1 MDAVDK
7 YRERRQS
14 RLGAKAVD
22 KYRMRRDAR
31 LKGRLDDDEEENGG
45 GSKGHGNT
53 KIPFG
58 LCQREGI
65 KIESGWGPKDAWDA
79 LAGKGYSAG
88 EVYKELKETGKVAK
102 KSVPAVKFGKE
113 HAETIKARK
122 EKKKELDEIWKEDQM
137 EQAHKWRIERVE
149 KRSADGARSVAQREL
164 ENAEKRRD
172 LVAGRSLERLE
183 KEYDDYQQEYDL
195 YSKMNDR
202 LYNRPMRGTP
212 EREKW
217 DEWVNSLGGWEA
229 VREICSKQLE
239 SDGGVWEK
247 RFHTERAIKYFK
259 KFGADGGY
267 AVASEALRAA
277 NEKCA
282 EVDKKI
288 EEINNKRKELAE
300 RQSRIT
306 VEMARDHKAWCESVK
321 LKFPTYEDCKTTKDV
336 ADRLEAENY
345 FAVRDVTDHDT
356 GEIVGSVGKAPRFGR
371 ASVEAARK
379 IAADVDSFF
388 NKVPQM
394 KGKLEPIWVHG
405 LRTHRRYG
413 QSSKEDGVELN
424 EHWYRDAESL
434 GKFKKSYLE
443 DVDGG
448 FHPRGTTY
456 HSVLYHEYTH
466 QLDDYMKAKLD
477 LHGKNFSDLVMEECC
492 KKLEFTEQEC
502 KRDVSRYARKE
513 YAHGKNKEFLAEAY
527 SMYLTSDRPSATA
540 QTVGHIV
547 DEYLRRL
554 GD

>member
-1 MDAVDK
+1 MDAVSDYK
-7 YRERRQS
+7 ARRQS
-14 RLGAKAVD
+14 RLGAKAVER
-22 KYRMRRDAR
+22 YRLRRDAR
-31 LKGRLDDDEEENGG
+31 LSGRMDDDEEENGG
-45 GSKGHGNT
+45 GSKRHGNT

-65 KIESGWGPKDAWDA
+65 KVEPGWGPKDAWDA

-102 KSVPAVKFGKE
+102 KSAPTVKFGKE

-122 EKKKELDEIWKEDQM
+122 GKKKELDDIQKEDQM
-137 EQAHKWRIERVE
+137 EQALKWRIERE
-149 KRSADGARSVAQREL
+149 NRSAYGARSVAQREL

-172 LVAGRSLERLE
+172 FVAGRSLEQLE
-183 KEYDDYQQEYDL
+183 KEYAEYQQEYDL

-229 VREICSKQLE
+229 AREMCSKQLE
-239 SDGGVWEK
+239 SDDGVWKK

-259 KFGADGGY
+259 QFGADGGY
-267 AVASEALRAA
+267 AAASEALRAA

-282 EVDKKI
+282 EADKKI

-306 VEMARDHKAWCESVK
+306 VEMARDHKAWCDAVK
-321 LKFPTYEDCKTTKDV
+321 LKFPTYNDCKTAKDV
-336 ADRLEAENY
+336 ADRMEAENY

-356 GEIVGSVGKAPRFGR
+356 GEIVGSVGKAPRLGR
-371 ASVEAARK
+371 ISVEAARK
-379 IAADVDSFF
+379 IATDVDSFF

-405 LRTHRRYG
+405 LRTHKRYG

-424 EHWYRDAESL
+424 EHWYRDADAL
-434 GKFKKSYLE
+434 ARFKKSYQE
-443 DVDGG
+443 DVDDG
-448 FHPRGTTY
+448 FHPRGTAY
-456 HSVLYHEYTH
+456 HSVIYHEYTH

-477 LHGKNFSDLVMEECC
+477 LHGVNFSDLVMGECC
-492 KKLEFTEQEC
+492 KKLGYTPREC
-502 KRDVSRYARKE
+502 KDDVSRYARKE
-513 YAHGKNKEFLAEAY
+513 YPHGKYKEFLAEAY

-540 QTVGHIV
+540 QIVGEVV
-547 DEYLRRL
+547 DDYLRKL